1 MKIGVVGSRGFKD
14 YRKLEKELNKMENIT
29 EIVSGG
35 AKGADT
41 LAREFAEKN
50 DIKLTEFTPDYKKYG
65 RGAPIRRNKE
75 IVEYSDQ
82 IIAFWDGKSR
92 GTKNTIDIAK
102 KQGKP
107 VTIIRF

>member
-1 MKIGVVGSRGFKD
+1 MKIGVVGSRDFDD
-14 YRKLEKELNKMENIT
+14 YKKLEKELNKIEGIT
-29 EIVSGG
+29 VIVSGG

-50 DIKLTEFTPDYKKYG
+50 DIKLTEFKPDYEQYG
-65 RGAPIRRNKE
+65 RGAPIRRNKK

-82 IIAFWDGKSR
+82 IIAFWDGESR

-102 KQGKP
+102 KQDKP
-107 VTIIRF
+107 ITIIRF

>member
-1 MKIGVVGSRGFKD
+1 MKIGVVGSRNFDD
-14 YRKLEKELNKMENIT
+14 YKKLEKELNKIEGIT

-50 DIKLTEFTPDYKKYG
+50 DIKLTEFKPDYEQYG
-65 RGAPIRRNKE
+65 RGAPIRRNKK

-82 IIAFWDGKSR
+82 IIAFWDGESR
-92 GTKNTIDIAK
+92 GTKNTIDIAE
-102 KQGKP
+102 KQDKP
-107 VTIIRF
+107 IIIIRF

>member
-1 MKIGVVGSRGFKD
+1 MKIGVVGSRGFTN
-14 YRKLEKELNKMENIT
+14 YTNLESELKKIKGIT

-41 LAREFAEKN
+41 LAREFAENNK
-50 DIKLTEFTPDYKKYG
+50 IKLTEFKPDYEQYG

-82 IIAFWDGKSR
+82 IIAFWDCKSR
-92 GTKNTIDIAK
+92 GTKNTIDIAE
-102 KQGKP
+102 KQNKS
-107 VTIIRF
+107 VTIISF

>member
-1 MKIGVVGSRGFKD
+1 MKIGVVGSRDFDD
-14 YRKLEKELNKMENIT
+14 YKKLEKELNKIEGIT

-50 DIKLTEFTPDYKKYG
+50 DIKLTEFKPDYEQYG
-65 RGAPIRRNKE
+65 RGAPIRRNKK

-82 IIAFWDGKSR
+82 IIAFWDGESR
-92 GTKNTIDIAK
+92 GTKNTIDIAE
-102 KQGKP
+102 KQDKP
-107 VTIIRF
+107 ITIIRF

>member
-1 MKIGVVGSRGFKD
+1 MKIGVVGSRDFDD
-14 YRKLEKELNKMENIT
+14 YKKLEKELNKIEGIT

-50 DIKLTEFTPDYKKYG
+50 DIKLTEFKPDYEQYG
-65 RGAPIRRNKE
+65 RGAPIRRNKK

-82 IIAFWDGKSR
+82 IIAFWDGESR
-92 GTKNTIDIAK
+92 GTKNTIDIAE
-102 KQGKP
+102 KQDKP
-107 VTIIRF
+107 IIIIRF

>member
-1 MKIGVVGSRGFKD
+1 MKIGVVGSRGFDD
-14 YRKLEKELNKMENIT
+14 YTNLENELNSIKGIT

-35 AKGADT
+35 AIGADS
-41 LAREFAEKN
+41 LARRFAENKQ
-50 DIKLTEFTPDYKKYG
+50 IKLTEFLPDYEQYG

>member
-1 MKIGVVGSRGFKD
+1 MKIGVVGSRDFDD
-14 YRKLEKELNKMENIT
+14 YKKLEKELNKIEGIT
-29 EIVSGG
+29 VIVSGG

-50 DIKLTEFTPDYKKYG
+50 DIKLTEFKPDYEQYG

-82 IIAFWDGKSR
+82 IIAFWDGESK
-92 GTKNTIDIAK
+92 GTKNTIDIAERENK
-102 KQGKP
+102 R
-107 VTIIRF
+107 VTIIWF

>member
-1 MKIGVVGSRGFKD
+1 MKIGVVGSRDFDD
-14 YRKLEKELNKMENIT
+14 YKKLEKELNKIEGIT
-29 EIVSGG
+29 VIVSGG

-50 DIKLTEFTPDYKKYG
+50 DIKLTEFKPDYEQYG
-65 RGAPIRRNKE
+65 RGAPIRRNKK

-82 IIAFWDGKSR
+82 IIAFWDGESR
-92 GTKNTIDIAK
+92 GTKNTIDIAE
-102 KQGKP
+102 KQDKP

>member
-1 MKIGVVGSRGFKD
+1 MKIGVVGSRDFDD
-14 YRKLEKELNKMENIT
+14 YKKLEKELNKIEGIT

-50 DIKLTEFTPDYKKYG
+50 DIQLTEFLPDYARF
-65 RGAPIRRNKE
+65 RGGATRIRNEK

-82 IIAFWDGKSR
+82 IIAFWDGEST
-92 GTKNTIDIAK
+92 GTKNTIDIAEKQK
-102 KQGKP
+102 KPLK
-107 VTIIRF
+107 IIRF

>member
-1 MKIGVVGSRGFKD
+1 MKIGVVGSRDFDD
-14 YRKLEKELNKMENIT
+14 YINLEKELNKIEGIT

-50 DIKLTEFTPDYKKYG
+50 DIKLTEFKPNYEQYG

-82 IIAFWDGKSR
+82 IIAFCDCKSR
-92 GTKNTIDIAK
+92 GTKNTIDIAE
-102 KQGKP
+102 KQNKP
-107 VTIIRF
+107 VTIISF